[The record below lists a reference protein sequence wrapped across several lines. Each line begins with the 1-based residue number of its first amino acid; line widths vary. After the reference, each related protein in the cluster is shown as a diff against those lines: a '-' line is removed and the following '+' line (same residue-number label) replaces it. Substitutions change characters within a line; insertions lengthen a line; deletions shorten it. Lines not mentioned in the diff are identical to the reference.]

1 MKKFLKET
9 MHTDE
14 IERINLEDLKAHLEG
29 KSMLTRL

>member
-14 IERINLEDLKAHLEG
+14 IDRINIEDLKAQIEG
-29 KSMLTRL
+29 KSMLSRL

>member
-14 IERINLEDLKAHLEG
+14 IERITLEDLKAQIEG

>member
-14 IERINLEDLKAHLEG
+14 IDRINLEDLKAQIEG
-29 KSMLTRL
+29 KSMLSRL

>member
-14 IERINLEDLKAHLEG
+14 IERINIEELKAQIEG
-29 KSMLTRL
+29 KSMLSRL